1 MIRQLVRKNI
11 LNLTPYSSARD
22 EFKGNEAVFLDANE
36 NPFGTLNRYPDPY
49 QSVLK
54 EKVSLLKNV
63 SATSIFVGNGSDE
76 VIDLVFRIFCEP
88 GEDAVLLC
96 PPTYGM
102 YEVAA
107 AINNIRTVEVS
118 LTTDFQLDL
127 PKIATT
133 LATEAIK
140 VIFLCSPNN
149 PTGNSLDHIET
160 ILSGFNGII
169 VVDEAYIDFS
179 ERESF
184 IRNIND
190 YPNLIVTQTFSKAW
204 GLAGA
209 RVGLA
214 FAGEAII
221 ALFNQVK
228 PPYNVSQLNQQAAI
242 DALDTIA
249 VVETNLRLI
258 LNERDRVVEA
268 FQQLSFIRKIY
279 PSDANF
285 ILIQLTDSTRI
296 YNQLVEQGI
305 ITRNRSSII
314 ANTIRITIGTP
325 EENNLLIDQLNRYA
339 SLSDTITPTQ
349 QK

>member
-1 MIRQLVRKNI
+1 M
-11 LNLTPYSSARD
+11 NLTPYSSARD

-54 EKVSLLKNV
+54 EKVALLKNV
-63 SATSIFVGNGSDE
+63 SAASIFVGNGSDE

-88 GEDAVLLC
+88 GEDAVLIC

-107 AINNIRTVEVS
+107 AINNIRTVEVP
-118 LTTDFQLDL
+118 LTPDFQLDL
-127 PKIATT
+127 PKIAAT

-149 PTGNSLDHIET
+149 PTGNSLDHIDT

-228 PPYNVSQLNQQAAI
+228 PPYNVSQLNQQAAV

-249 VVETNLRLI
+249 AFETNLRLI
-258 LNERDRVVEA
+258 LNERDRVIRA
-268 FQQLSFIRKIY
+268 FQQLSFIQKIH

-285 ILIQLTDSTRI
+285 ILIQLPDATSI

-339 SLSDTITPTQ
+339 SLSDTITKTQ
-349 QK
+349 